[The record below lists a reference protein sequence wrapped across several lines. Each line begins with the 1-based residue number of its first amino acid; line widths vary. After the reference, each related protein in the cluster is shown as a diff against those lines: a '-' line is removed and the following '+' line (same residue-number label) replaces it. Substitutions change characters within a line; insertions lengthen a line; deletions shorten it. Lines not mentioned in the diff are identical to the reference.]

1 MPIYEYSCRDCGATS
16 SLFVR
21 VIDQL
26 VEPNCGHCQGKEMV
40 RMISAFAYHR
50 SQDASPSDRGHADP
64 PGMPPLDYYKD
75 LRNIGRYLEGSFE
88 RSGVEMPEAVRE
100 TLDAA
105 REGDLP
111 KGLDL

>member
-1 MPIYEYSCRDCGATS
+1 MPVYEYSCRGCGETS

-21 VIDQL
+21 VIGQL
-26 VEPNCGHCQGKEMV
+26 VEPHCGHCQGRDMV
-40 RMISAFAYHR
+40 RVISAFAYHR
-50 SQDASPSDRGHADP
+50 SQGASHADRGHLDA
-64 PGMPPLDYYKD
+64 PGGSSLDYYKD
-75 LRNIGRYLEGSFE
+75 PQNIGRYLEGSFE